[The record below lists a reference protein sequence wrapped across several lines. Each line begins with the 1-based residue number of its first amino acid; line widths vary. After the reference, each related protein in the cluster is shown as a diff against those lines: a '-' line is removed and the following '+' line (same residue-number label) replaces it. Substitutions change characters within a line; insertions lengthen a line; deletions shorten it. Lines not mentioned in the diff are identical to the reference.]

1 MLLPS
6 YDSLLLIFTF
16 LVNAKPSAAVM
27 VVPMNSPIGTKKRKR
42 GWVFDALCISKIL
55 IIDKDFI

>member
-1 MLLPS
+1 
-6 YDSLLLIFTF
+6 
-16 LVNAKPSAAVM
+16 M
-27 VVPMNSPIGTKKRKR
+27 VVPMNSPIGTEKRKR